1 MGEDKKLNLKEVK
14 VDTGEGI
21 AVVPNNEYLSKEPF
35 LRKAEIEMREKRLN
49 HSARAVIVPEKNL
62 YSDSKLV
69 NAISHADIKEMGDAI
84 LAKESEEYKNES
96 LKKAKEYLGHAQDS
110 FHLLEEIER
119 ILDTKEKH
127 GTTQILLAQSASQTE
142 FAVLYHSIM
151 RVYRHSCATSF
162 EREKFIKD
170 DNLILLARS
179 KGLANFLPK
188 DFVRTW
194 KKTRVSMKKGQG
206 RAEQLL
212 TYFKENKGSYQQM
225 IKELELYLAEESR
238 KVAEAKGMNCF

>member
-1 MGEDKKLNLKEVK
+1 MSEKNGYIREGRNDIIPRRTNLC
-14 VDTGEGI
+14 
-21 AVVPNNEYLSKEPF
+21 
-35 LRKAEIEMREKRLN
+35 
-49 HSARAVIVPEKNL
+49 ARAVIVPDEKLSSSTEVRDALSAMQINGSDLNL
-62 YSDSKLV
+62 NTEDL
-69 NAISHADIKEMGDAI
+69 EEG
-84 LAKESEEYKNES
+84 LSEELLDKFSEDEAP
-96 LKKAKEYLGHAQDS
+96 KRAREYLGYAQDS

-170 DNLILLARS
+170 DNLILLAHS
-179 KGLANFLPK
+179 KGLAKFLPK

-212 TYFKENKGSYQQM
+212 TYFKENKGFYQQM
-225 IKELELYLAEESR
+225 IKELELFLAEESR